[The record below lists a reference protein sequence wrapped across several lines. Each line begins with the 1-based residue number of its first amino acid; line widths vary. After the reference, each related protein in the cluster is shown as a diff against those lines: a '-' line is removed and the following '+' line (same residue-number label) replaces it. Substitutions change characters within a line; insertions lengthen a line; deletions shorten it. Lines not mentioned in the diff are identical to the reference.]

1 MIALPPRLRLL
12 ALAGLVCATGP
23 APAARAQDDATDAAT
38 VVLPPFVVDE
48 GYKLKWQFVSA
59 DGFEM
64 LTTAKPDVAREFAEN
79 YLLQQRLLDWFIPA
93 RFRWHS
99 SLPDRC
105 IIHELPRSRMQ
116 SHELMQELFGDQDE
130 RQRLVDAGA
139 DVLPNLQVV
148 EGDSSMIFG
157 LRESFNSLVSHSVS
171 KLRRD
176 GYEVTPENIALLT
189 GQSYRFTP
197 ERITWLLQHRT
208 PPLPPWLVNGL
219 AALYA
224 EAAVGDGSLALNPL
238 GRWGTVAEAER
249 QRTRATSP
257 RELIPL
263 ARLFAGPPAD
273 DTELWVDQCRLLLHW
288 IHTRDSDRPREALW
302 ALVSDLETRPLTE
315 ELFRQHF
322 GFGYA
327 DARDLLSDYLPGA
340 MSLER
345 KLQSL
350 DRTTLPPIEIRP
362 ARPEEV
368 ARLRAE
374 WEFLQ
379 VAHVRRTQPAM
390 LDLYL
395 NKARAQVAS
404 LLQASDQDPATQLVA
419 GLIEFE
425 AGDREAAYPY
435 LRNGLALGAS
445 RPLAHYAHAR
455 IEFDR
460 VTAAELTT
468 EQAGP
473 ILAHLQQALRSPPPL
488 PECYQLL
495 AEFWLKANRAP
506 TRRELAQ
513 LDQGVLHFPTAP
525 GIVGRVA
532 LLHANAGRTRRAVAV
547 LDFGLR
553 HTPPGT
559 QHDLLQRL
567 REQLAPTD

>member
-1 MIALPPRLRLL
+1 MTTRFNRLL
-12 ALAGLVCATGP
+12 RSGLLTLATVCCLSAEEET
-23 APAARAQDDATDAAT
+23 T

-48 GYKLKWQFVSA
+48 GQQLKWHFVRA
-59 DGFEM
+59 EGFEM

-99 SLPDRC
+99 SQPDRC

-116 SHELMQELFGDQDE
+116 SHELLEDLFGDAD
-130 RQRLVDAGA
+130 QRKKLIDAGA
-139 DVLPNLQVV
+139 DVLPNLQIA

-157 LRESFNSLVSHSVS
+157 LRESFNSLVTHSVS
-171 KLRRD
+171 ELRRQ
-176 GYEVTPENIALLT
+176 GYEVTPENIAVLT

-224 EAAVGDGSLALNPL
+224 EAAVGEGELAVNPISRL
-238 GRWGTVAEAER
+238 GTVEAAER
-249 QRTRATSP
+249 HRVSDSSP
-257 RELIPL
+257 RELYPF
-263 ARLFAGPPAD
+263 AQLFTGPPEG
-273 DTELWVDQCRLLLHW
+273 DTRLWVDQCRLFLHW
-288 IHTRDSDRPREALW
+288 IHTQESPRYREALW
-302 ALVSDLETRPLTE
+302 ALVDDLATHGMNEA
-315 ELFRQHF
+315 LFRRHF

-327 DARDLLSDYLPGA
+327 DARDLLSDYLPESV
-340 MSLER
+340 SLQ
-345 KLQSL
+345 KPLQALTSAV
-350 DRTTLPPIEIRP
+350 LPEIDVRRATP
-362 ARPEEV
+362 TEI

-374 WEFLQ
+374 WELLQ
-379 VAHVRRTQPAM
+379 VAHVRKHQPQV

-404 LLQASDQDPATQLVA
+404 LLQSSDQDPATQLVA

-425 AGDREAAYPY
+425 AGDSAAAYPY

-445 RPLAHYAHAR
+445 RPLAHFAHAR

-460 VTAAELTT
+460 VTGTQMTT
-468 EQAGP
+468 EEAGP
-473 ILAHLQQALRSPPPL
+473 ILAHLQQALTAAPPL

-513 LDQGVLHFPTAP
+513 LDEGVLHFPTAP
-525 GIVGRVA
+525 QIVGRVA
-532 LLHANAGRTRRAVAV
+532 ILHANQGRVQRALAV
-547 LDFGLR
+547 LDHALRLLPAGNQRELLLGLR
-553 HTPPGT
+553 
-559 QHDLLQRL
+559 Q
-567 REQLAPTD
+567 QLASAG